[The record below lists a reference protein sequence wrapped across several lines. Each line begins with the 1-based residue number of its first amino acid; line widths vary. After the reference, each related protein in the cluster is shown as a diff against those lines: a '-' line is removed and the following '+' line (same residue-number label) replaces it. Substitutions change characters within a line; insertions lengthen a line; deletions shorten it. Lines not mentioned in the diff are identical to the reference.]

1 MKIGASNAVIDLL
14 MHQNQ
19 MVQNINRTA
28 AQVAMNTIEQKGQAV
43 DDMIYKVIQQQQTN
57 NKIVE
62 IGMETML
69 TGRLIDVFA

>member
-14 MHQNQ
+14 MHQSQ

-28 AQVAMNTIEQKGQAV
+28 AQVAMNTIEQKGQAI

-62 IGMETML
+62 IGMETMI

>member
-14 MHQNQ
+14 MHQSQ

-62 IGMETML
+62 IGMETMI

>member
-14 MHQNQ
+14 MHQSQ

-62 IGMETML
+62 IGMEIMI